1 MPCFKEQSAESTK
14 NKEINAKLTRDNQK
28 QKSELKLL
36 LLGAGK
42 FSLVSCDIFLSVSSI
57 LFVNDC
63 E

>member
-1 MPCFKEQSAESTK
+1 MPCFKEQSAESNK

-42 FSLVSCDIFLSVSSI
+42 FRL
-57 LFVNDC
+57 
-63 E
+63 